1 MDDVNEDFRRWVNK
15 EEEHG
20 KLVVN
25 KEKEHRKLVVN
36 KEKEHRRL
44 VVKTDH
50 KGLVCKGKRRRG
62 MVGKESFREI
72 SREVVG

>member
-1 MDDVNEDFRRWVNK
+1 MDDVKKDIVNK
-15 EEEHG
+15 KEHR

-25 KEKEHRKLVVN
+25 KEKEHRKLVVH

-50 KGLVCKGKRRRG
+50 RGLVCKGKRRRG

>member
-1 MDDVNEDFRRWVNK
+1 MDVVNENIGRWVNK

-25 KEKEHRKLVVN
+25 KEE
-36 KEKEHRRL
+36 EYTRL

-50 KGLVCKGKRRRG
+50 RGLVWEEKRRRG

>member
-1 MDDVNEDFRRWVNK
+1 MDDVNEDIRRWFNK

-20 KLVVN
+20 KLVVT
-25 KEKEHRKLVVN
+25 KE
-36 KEKEHRRL
+36 EKHRRL
-44 VVKTDH
+44 VSKTDH
-50 KGLVCKGKRRRG
+50 RGLVWEGKRRRG

>member
-1 MDDVNEDFRRWVNK
+1 MAGAAEKDGTMDVVNEDIGRWVNK
-15 EEEHG
+15 EE
-20 KLVVN
+20 
-25 KEKEHRKLVVN
+25 
-36 KEKEHRRL
+36 EHRRL

-50 KGLVCKGKRRRG
+50 RGLVWEGKRRRG

>member
-1 MDDVNEDFRRWVNK
+1 MDVVNENIRRWVNK

-20 KLVVN
+20 NMVVN
-25 KEKEHRKLVVN
+25 KEEEHW
-36 KEKEHRRL
+36 RL

-50 KGLVCKGKRRRG
+50 RGLVSKEKRRRG